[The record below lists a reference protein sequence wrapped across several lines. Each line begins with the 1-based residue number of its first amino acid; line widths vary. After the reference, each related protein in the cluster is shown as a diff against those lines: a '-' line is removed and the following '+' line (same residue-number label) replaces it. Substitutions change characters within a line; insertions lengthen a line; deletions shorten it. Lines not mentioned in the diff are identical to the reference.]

1 MRTLHDVIYAERY
14 CSKMENKNKHKGIF
28 AIHAKK
34 LVTVTLHKPIITLS
48 KFQNATYRIRPA
60 VLLLVIVRSKKKW
73 PEQIGNFRSHM
84 QYSLWSA
91 HHCLKDIGENV

>member
-1 MRTLHDVIYAERY
+1 MTSSMRSAIVPKWKTKTNLI
-14 CSKMENKNKHKGIF
+14 NKGIF

-84 QYSLWSA
+84 QYSL
-91 HHCLKDIGENV
+91 